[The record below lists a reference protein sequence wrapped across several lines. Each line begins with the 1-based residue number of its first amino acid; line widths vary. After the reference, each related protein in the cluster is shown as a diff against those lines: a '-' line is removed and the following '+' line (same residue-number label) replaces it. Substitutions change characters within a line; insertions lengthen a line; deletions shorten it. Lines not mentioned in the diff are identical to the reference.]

1 MKEID
6 FESED
11 AALIFC
17 FLLIEYV
24 KGTDPELFKKA
35 HAYAKD
41 NTGIDI
47 TNFEID
53 LDEDNDDDEDD
64 DEDEEDFKDE
74 DEEED

>member
-1 MKEID
+1 MKELD

-11 AALIFC
+11 IALIFC

-53 LDEDNDDDEDD
+53 LDDIDDEDD
-64 DEDEEDFKDE
+64 DEEEDFEDDDEED
-74 DEEED
+74 

>member
-53 LDEDNDDDEDD
+53 LDEDDDDDEDD

>member
-53 LDEDNDDDEDD
+53 LDEDDDDEEDD
-64 DEDEEDFKDE
+64 DDDEEDFKDE
-74 DEEED
+74 DEED

>member
-53 LDEDNDDDEDD
+53 LDEDDDDEEDD
-64 DEDEEDFKDE
+64 DDDEEDFKDE

>member
-1 MKEID
+1 MKELD

-11 AALIFC
+11 IALIFC

-53 LDEDNDDDEDD
+53 LDDIDDEDD
-64 DEDEEDFKDE
+64 DEEEDFEDD

>member
-53 LDEDNDDDEDD
+53 LDDTDDDEDD
-64 DEDEEDFKDE
+64 DNDEEDFEDD

>member
-53 LDEDNDDDEDD
+53 LDDIDDEDD
-64 DEDEEDFKDE
+64 DEEEDFEDD

>member
-53 LDEDNDDDEDD
+53 LDDTDDDDEDD
-64 DEDEEDFKDE
+64 DNDEEDFEDD

>member
-24 KGTDPELFKKA
+24 KGTDPELFN
-35 HAYAKD
+35 AKD

-53 LDEDNDDDEDD
+53 LDDIDDDEDD
-64 DEDEEDFKDE
+64 DDDEEDFEDDDEEDE
-74 DEEED
+74 D

>member
-1 MKEID
+1 MKELD

-11 AALIFC
+11 IALIFC

-53 LDEDNDDDEDD
+53 LDDIDDEDD
-64 DEDEEDFKDE
+64 DEEEEDFEDD